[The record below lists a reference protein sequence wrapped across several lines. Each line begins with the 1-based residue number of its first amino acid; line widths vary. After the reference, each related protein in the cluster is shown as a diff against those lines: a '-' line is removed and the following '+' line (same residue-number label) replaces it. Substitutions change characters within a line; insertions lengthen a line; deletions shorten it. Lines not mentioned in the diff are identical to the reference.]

1 MLLACVSVYL
11 TFAVPALA
19 IIWAALIVEKNSDRS
34 EVEDDF
40 ESTSHQELNLL
51 ARLVEFE

>member
-19 IIWAALIVEKNSDRS
+19 IIWAALIVGKNSDRS

-51 ARLVEFE
+51 ARPVEFE